1 MGRIRQIVCLLLSVS
16 LLVPAS
22 AVHAF
27 GAVSS
32 QSYVLPADAVHDG
45 DLAVNASTVTI
56 EGTVDGDLYVFAENV
71 QVNGRVTGDVLSFA
85 AATRIGG
92 TVEGDV
98 RAFTQN
104 LSISGRV
111 ERNVTAGS
119 SHIVLEQSGQVGGSL
134 LMFTPHAD
142 LYGKVAREANG
153 RANTLRITG
162 EIGEGISL
170 LHCGSLRIDAP
181 AVIGGDLV
189 YSSPQRAV
197 IGSGAV
203 LKGRELYSPPAVN
216 SDQNIFSYFPIL
228 LGLSSLLST
237 LLLWLAVRFLFP
249 AGLSCIYSQLD
260 RRPGQALT
268 WGTGFVLGLPL
279 LSLVLLVTV
288 VGIPVAVT
296 LLLAFLLLTWSAKVF
311 VGSWIGIRLA
321 ERFRW
326 RLSPLLAELLGV
338 VALQC
343 LLIIPFAGWLFALP
357 VWMAFLGALAG
368 AVRQAN
374 KTFLTP

>member
-1 MGRIRQIVCLLLSVS
+1 MGRIKLILCLLLSVF
-16 LLVPAS
+16 LLVPAH

-27 GAVSS
+27 GTVSNH
-32 QSYVLPADAVHDG
+32 SYVLPADAVHDG
-45 DLAVNASTVTI
+45 DLAVNANTISI
-56 EGTVDGDLYVFAENV
+56 EGTVNGDLYVLAENV
-71 QVNGRVTGDVLSFA
+71 QIRGRVTGDVLAFA
-85 AATRIGG
+85 VDTRIDG
-92 TVEGDV
+92 TVAGDV
-98 RAFTQN
+98 RAFTQQ
-104 LSISGRV
+104 LSISGNV
-111 ERNVTAGS
+111 ERNVTVGS
-119 SHIVLEQSGQVGGSL
+119 SHIVLEQNGRIGGSL

-142 LYGKVAREANG
+142 LNGKVAREANG
-153 RANTLRITG
+153 KVDTLRITG

-170 LHCGSLRIDAP
+170 LHSSSLQIDAP

-189 YSSPQRAV
+189 YSSPHRAA

-203 LKGRELYSPPAVN
+203 LKGKELYSPAVVAA
-216 SDQNIFSYFPIL
+216 DQDTFSYFPIL

-260 RRPGQALT
+260 RHPGQAFACGAGL
-268 WGTGFVLGLPL
+268 VLGLPL
-279 LSLVLLVTV
+279 LSIALLVTV
-288 VGIPVAVT
+288 VGIPVTVA
-296 LLLAFLLLTWSAKVF
+296 LLLAFVLLTWSAKVF

-326 RLSPLLAELLGV
+326 RLPPLLAELLGV

-357 VWMAFLGALAG
+357 VWMAFLGSLAC

>member
-1 MGRIRQIVCLLLSVS
+1 LGRFRQIVCLLLSVS

-104 LSISGRV
+104 LTISGRV

-119 SHIVLEQSGQVGGSL
+119 SHIVLEQSGIVGGSM

-153 RANTLRITG
+153 KADTLRITG

-170 LHCGSLRIDAP
+170 FTCGSLRIDAP

-203 LKGRELYSPPAVN
+203 LKGKELYSPATP
-216 SDQNIFSYFPIL
+216 DQDSFSYFPIL

>member
-1 MGRIRQIVCLLLSVS
+1 MGRFRRIVCLLLSVS
-16 LLVPAS
+16 LLLSAS
-22 AVHAF
+22 AAYAF
-27 GAVSS
+27 DAVSS
-32 QSYVLPADAVHDG
+32 QIYVLPADAVHHG
-45 DLAVNASTVTI
+45 DLAVNADTVTI

-71 QVNGRVTGDVLSFA
+71 QVKGRVTGDVLSFA
-85 AATRIGG
+85 AATLIGG

-119 SHIVLEQSGQVGGSL
+119 NHIVLEQSGIVGGSM

-142 LYGKVAREANG
+142 LYGKVGREANG
-153 RANTLRITG
+153 KADTLRITG
-162 EIGEGISL
+162 EIGGGISL
-170 LHCGSLRIDAP
+170 LRCGSLRIDAP
-181 AVIGGDLV
+181 SVIGGDLV

-203 LKGRELYSPPAVN
+203 LKGKELYSPATP
-216 SDQNIFSYFPIL
+216 DQDSFSYFPIL

-249 AGLSCIYSQLD
+249 AGLNGIHRQLD
-260 RRPGQALT
+260 RHPGQALA

-311 VGSWIGIRLA
+311 VGSWIGARLA

-357 VWMAFLGALAG
+357 VWTAFLGALAG

-374 KTFLTP
+374 KIFLTP